1 METVTDFIFLGSKIT
16 ADGEIKTVAHWKKS
30 YDKPRQHIKKQRH
43 YFADD
48 GPYSQSYGFSSSH
61 VRM

>member
-1 METVTDFIFLGSKIT
+1 MLTS
-16 ADGEIKTVAHWKKS
+16 WKES
-30 YDKPRQHIKKQRH
+30 YDKPEQYMKRQRRH
-43 YFADD
+43 FADN